1 MYQSHQLYTK
11 LVKPIN
17 TFWEPTKFTLSL
29 SLSLSTLTM
38 LSDPFKSHFLFL
50 ILSFSLCVSQTLALN
65 SVPEPDA
72 SALTYLWP
80 LPSEFTSGNRTL
92 SIDPDL
98 SLAVAGIGGNSA
110 IVRAAFDRYRAIIF
124 KHTSGISI
132 FSRFTG
138 RSSVYDINKLKIIV
152 NSDNEE
158 VKNLVQFEKLLNV
171 LNSLFEFESVFLF
184 DCLCSASTWCG
195 RELYFVCFEE

>member
-1 MYQSHQLYTK
+1 
-11 LVKPIN
+11 
-17 TFWEPTKFTLSL
+17 
-29 SLSLSTLTM
+29 M
-38 LSDPFKSHFLFL
+38 LFDPFKSHFLFL
-50 ILSFSLCVSQTLALN
+50 ILSLSLCVSQTLALD

-72 SALTYLWP
+72 SLTYLWP

-92 SIDPDL
+92 SVDPDL

-138 RSSVYDINKLKIIV
+138 RSSVFDISKLKIIV

-158 VKNLVQFEKLLNV
+158 VKALVQFEKLLNV
-171 LNSLFEFESVFLF
+171 LSSLCEIGSVFIWLF
-184 DCLCSASTWCG
+184 VFSFNLVWTRAMLCLFRRMMGIRLLG
-195 RELYFVCFEE
+195 RRRLR